1 MTGGLRGGLRSLHTD
16 NQVPRT
22 SACDQL
28 AYIGN
33 THTLNPQRRGLGSTG
48 SDRIKGFT
56 GLQWPSTAAFNGLQ
70 WRGPSRGSKD
80 LQRPADL
87 IPEFG
92 GLERRGVAFHIPMV
106 LHRCHTMDESVADLQ
121 RTNNNGH
128 RMERSTGGCCI
139 KTTPLFLWHYT
150 VYHGGTARHN
160 IL

>member
-1 MTGGLRGGLRSLHTD
+1 MAG
-16 NQVPRT
+16 
-22 SACDQL
+22 AF
-28 AYIGN
+28 
-33 THTLNPQRRGLGSTG
+33 
-48 SDRIKGFT
+48 KGFK
-56 GLQWPSTAAFNGLQ
+56 
-70 WRGPSRGSKD
+70 GPSKAGGFDSGY
-80 LQRPADL
+80 
-87 IPEFG
+87 G

-106 LHRCHTMDESVADLQ
+106 LPRCHTMDESVADLQ